1 MVHNAKKQ
9 KLSIGSTSH
18 LRQPFP
24 QFRKKLLSLD
34 RLPGPDTFFLKQKT
48 DFELL
53 HAVIS
58 TELPPSP
65 FIPIF

>member
-9 KLSIGSTSH
+9 ELSIGSTSH

-24 QFRKKLLSLD
+24 QFRKELLPLYGLSF
-34 RLPGPDTFFLKQKT
+34 PEAFFLKQKT

-58 TELPPSP
+58 TELPPSL